1 MLNRAEIRAK
11 TIAEL
16 RVTVAHQHQGKL
28 RYRNEPGAVH
38 RLLTALKQDG
48 MELSSMRGPWSV
60 TTIELRRRG
69 RGTPTIP
76 CVERG
81 QTRLLTTSEER
92 ARELAGLLNW
102 CEVEEG
108 ELQPT
113 ANT

>member
-1 MLNRAEIRAK
+1 
-11 TIAEL
+11 
-16 RVTVAHQHQGKL
+16 
-28 RYRNEPGAVH
+28 
-38 RLLTALKQDG
+38 
-48 MELSSMRGPWSV
+48 MRGPWSV

-76 CVERG
+76 CVELG